1 MMSRH
6 LVVVG
11 AGLLAAACGPGL
23 REFLLGPSRV
33 PETMTTAAVMA
44 PPTPSPAPSPV
55 EPSAMPAPTPP
66 DDGDFPENDAP
77 VVRVNA
83 RVYFVECGG
92 VEVPGSEDATE
103 APVGCRL
110 HMDCTPRDA
119 ANEPTRA
126 AGEPRWQLSD
136 PGLVAG
142 GNLSDYAP
150 VFTIKREGVLTLAV
164 AIDGVRSNSVA
175 VVLK

>member
-1 MMSRH
+1 MRSMR

-11 AGLLAAACGPGL
+11 AGLLAVACGPGL

-33 PETMTTAAVMA
+33 PDTTTVAAVTA
-44 PPTPSPAPSPV
+44 QTPAPSPPSPI
-55 EPSAMPAPTPP
+55 EPSPVPVPTPE
-66 DDGDFPENDAP
+66 DGDFPENNAP

-92 VEVPGSEDATE
+92 VEVPGSEEATE

-119 ANEPTRA
+119 ANQPTRA
-126 AGEPRWQLSD
+126 VGEPRWSLSD

-142 GNLSDYAP
+142 GGLSDYTP
-150 VFTIKREGVLTLAV
+150 VFTIKREGALTLV
-164 AIDGVRSNSVA
+164 VEIDGVRSNTVSVA
-175 VVLK
+175 LK